1 MATTDLGKWMIT
13 NGGNY
18 DPEATYEQ
26 LTMVM
31 YDNSTYITLKTVT
44 GVTPSNDGVNYILMA
59 QGFNATALSAVTA
72 TDTSGLLGDS
82 GKTVSAQS
90 LVDYLADAVATKLL
104 KKTDIATV
112 QSGSTTTVPASA
124 LLKTTDDK
132 IGDTSDLPGDAGNVV
147 SALVSLNSELE
158 NKMPATAKYFGRSV
172 SFNGYSSLLAWVK
185 DNQFA
190 FNVFVS
196 KQFDDLPISYG
207 FVWAVGTGTYNTGIK
222 VYCSPNNSNTL
233 YVRTTESGDSWAT
246 EWETITPSK
255 NIVYNKGKKFPPP
268 ACGPGGTGKAEESR
282 NNHYL
287 VD

>member
-59 QGFNATALSAVTA
+59 QGFDATALSAVTA

-82 GKTVSAQS
+82 GETVSAQN

-112 QSGSTTTVPASA
+112 QSDSTTTVPASA
-124 LLKTTDDK
+124 LLKSTDDK
-132 IGDTSDLPGDAGNVV
+132 IGDTSDLPGDAENVV
-147 SALVSLNSELE
+147 SALVSLNSDLQEKIPDQLELQTSLTAE
-158 NKMPATAKYFGRSV
+158 NAVKAWYQNLSIENGIRMQMINHDISVVLAIAYVYSTNYGAVLYFGHSV
-172 SFNGYSSLLAWVK
+172 
-185 DNQFA
+185 D
-190 FNVFVS
+190 
-196 KQFDDLPISYG
+196 
-207 FVWAVGTGTYNTGIK
+207 GIK
-222 VYCSPNNSNTL
+222 TINYIN
-233 YVRTTESGDSWAT
+233 GSWT
-246 EWETITPSK
+246 S
-255 NIVYNKGKKFPPP
+255 
-268 ACGPGGTGKAEESR
+268 
-282 NNHYL
+282 
-287 VD
+287 

>member
-44 GVTPSNDGVNYILMA
+44 GVTPYNDGVNYILMA

-82 GKTVSAQS
+82 GETVSAQS

-112 QSGSTTTVPASA
+112 QSSSTTTVPASA
-124 LLKTTDDK
+124 LLKSTDDK
-132 IGDTSDLPGDAGNVV
+132 IGDTSDLPGDAENVV
-147 SALVSLNSELE
+147 SALVSLNSDLQEKIPDQLELQTSLTAE
-158 NKMPATAKYFGRSV
+158 NAVKAWYQNLSIENGIRMQMINHDTSVVLAIAYVYSTNYGAVLYFGHSV
-172 SFNGYSSLLAWVK
+172 
-185 DNQFA
+185 D
-190 FNVFVS
+190 
-196 KQFDDLPISYG
+196 
-207 FVWAVGTGTYNTGIK
+207 GIK
-222 VYCSPNNSNTL
+222 TINYIN
-233 YVRTTESGDSWAT
+233 GSWT
-246 EWETITPSK
+246 S
-255 NIVYNKGKKFPPP
+255 
-268 ACGPGGTGKAEESR
+268 
-282 NNHYL
+282 
-287 VD
+287 